1 MEIRAPRVSLV
12 ILNWLK
18 TDETLACLGSL
29 RAQDHP
35 SCEVVVVD
43 NGSPT
48 GSRDRIRREF
58 PEVTLIENGRNLGFA
73 AGNNVGI
80 AYLMRRGVDYVL
92 LLNDDTE
99 VAPDMLDRLRRG
111 RRGRGRRRGP
121 GPKIYYYARPNV
133 IWSAGG
139 AVDAREP
146 PPPGR
151 PAGRRRLETV
161 GTWTTGHRERHPGQA
176 PGDRA
181 GRATGR
187 ALLHLLRGDGV
198 VRPGAPGR
206 LSRPLRAPGADVAQ
220 DPLSAPHSVGVTS
233 TSWPATA
240 CSTSAAAEPGRGP
253 PGALRSTS
261 YARRAG
267 RCAPAT
273 GSSARSPQRSSTA
286 CATSS
291 QDGWDPHRQA
301 SVHLDGTGETLIKGL
316 KRPVLVTGGPLV
328 SGFDSDLATATM
340 GGCRNATFDNC
351 YQFDSRAI
359 RNRSC
364 GRAASENRLC
374 GTLKTAFHELHRL
387 YV

>member
-1 MEIRAPRVSLV
+1 
-12 ILNWLK
+12 
-18 TDETLACLGSL
+18 
-29 RAQDHP
+29 
-35 SCEVVVVD
+35 
-43 NGSPT
+43 
-48 GSRDRIRREF
+48 
-58 PEVTLIENGRNLGFA
+58 
-73 AGNNVGI
+73 
-80 AYLMRRGVDYVL
+80 
-92 LLNDDTE
+92 
-99 VAPDMLDRLRRG
+99 MLSRLRRG

-121 GPKIYYYARPNV
+121 APRSTTTPARTSSGQP
-133 IWSAGG
+133 G
-139 AVDAREP
+139 APAP
-146 PPPGR
+146 ASLPPPGR
-151 PAGRRRLETV
+151 PAGRRRLRRS
-161 GTWTTGHRERHPGQA
+161 GISGPCLGAPSGQA

-181 GRATGR
+181 GGATGR

-206 LSRPLRAPGADVAQ
+206 LSRPLRARARMWHKIPSAHRTQSRRYLYPHGPQPLALPPLQRSRAEALPG
-220 DPLSAPHSVGVTS
+220 P
-233 TSWPATA
+233 
-240 CSTSAAAEPGRGP
+240 C
-253 PGALRSTS
+253 STS
-261 YARRAG
+261 YARRRAG